1 MLSYPP
7 PNRQSLA
14 SFDQVTRPPP
24 TPPLTHPPTHPP
36 PKNASAPL
44 GHPDARW
51 PDIPVPQVRPIQ
63 YLVACKNRNDPCL
76 ATWSNAAS
84 PGVGFSAVAILGG
97 GWPPPMAHRDYA
109 GNIRSPHDDTPLCHQ
124 WQVILHTSDIVGRF
138 DAFFRPS
145 HSVSY
150 QIYTGFY
157 CVLFSLHTQLFILGF
172 LLLLTRWKWSI
183 YRICV
188 WQLPNRNRAQSSVT
202 CGYA

>member
-1 MLSYPP
+1 MRGDRTLLYRKLALS
-7 PNRQSLA
+7 N
-14 SFDQVTRPPP
+14 
-24 TPPLTHPPTHPP
+24 
-36 PKNASAPL
+36 
-44 GHPDARW
+44 
-51 PDIPVPQVRPIQ
+51 
-63 YLVACKNRNDPCL
+63 
-76 ATWSNAAS
+76 TWSHAKIATIHVLQHGQMRPHLESGFPPS
-84 PGVGFSAVAILGG
+84 PSWEAGDCSH
-97 GWPPPMAHRDYA
+97 PPPMAHRDYA

-138 DAFFRPS
+138 DAFYRPS